1 MFTYF
6 LILNDYG
13 IRPTAVWKMA
23 TTKSILPGKG
33 DIYDETDSP
42 FFGNSNL
49 KAAWSQVYP
58 GWQPSDP
65 IDQTA
70 DPYWLEKYVDPTDTN
85 GDVVE
90 LTKLRTLA
98 WDHQRN
104 SKVDVRLFYSAPFA
118 TEESWTNCRFG
129 TQDTIRASSHVS
141 EAYPICYSTES
152 LKYAQSGYLVSI
164 VTVQAAG
171 LISAKTRN
179 LSLYQQGMINGMGNF
194 GLFFEFALVALLL
207 YIPPFNLA
215 LGTRP
220 IAPEHFAV
228 PTFSFYIS
236 IFFYDELRKI
246 FIRRGMLTKDKEGKV
261 IITGWIA
268 QNTYY

>member
-1 MFTYF
+1 M
-6 LILNDYG
+6 
-13 IRPTAVWKMA
+13 
-23 TTKSILPGKG
+23 
-33 DIYDETDSP
+33 
-42 FFGNSNL
+42 
-49 KAAWSQVYP
+49 AAWRQVYP
-58 GWQPSDP
+58 DYNVKDP
-65 IDQTA
+65 IDQSA
-70 DPYWLEKYVDPTDTN
+70 DPNWLDKYKDPVDAN
-85 GDVVE
+85 EQVIE

-104 SKVDVRLFYSAPFA
+104 SKVDIRLFYTAPFA
-118 TEESWTNCRFG
+118 DDNSWTSCRFG
-129 TQDTIRASSHVS
+129 TDDTIRAASHIS
-141 EAYPICYSTES
+141 EQYPICYTTEA

-164 VTVQAAG
+164 VTVQASG

-207 YIPPFNLA
+207 YIPPFNTA

-228 PTFSFYIS
+228 PSFSFYIS

-246 FIRRGMLTKDKEGKV
+246 FLRRGMLEKDKEGKA
-261 IITGWIA
+261 IIKGWIA

>member
-1 MFTYF
+1 M
-6 LILNDYG
+6 
-13 IRPTAVWKMA
+13 
-23 TTKSILPGKG
+23 
-33 DIYDETDSP
+33 
-42 FFGNSNL
+42 
-49 KAAWSQVYP
+49 
-58 GWQPSDP
+58 
-65 IDQTA
+65 
-70 DPYWLEKYVDPTDTN
+70 
-85 GDVVE
+85 
-90 LTKLRTLA
+90 
-98 WDHQRN
+98 
-104 SKVDVRLFYSAPFA
+104 
-118 TEESWTNCRFG
+118 
-129 TQDTIRASSHVS
+129 RASSHIS
-141 EAYPICYSTES
+141 EWNPICYSTEA

-236 IFFYDELRKI
+236 IFFYDEIRKI
-246 FIRRGMLTKDKEGKV
+246 FIRRGMLEKDKEGK
-261 IITGWIA
+261 IKITGWIA
-268 QNTYY
+268 QNTYYWNRSISWLYLKKQA